1 MVSSLFSAWIVKGAW
16 DGGQHFLSLGD
27 SKKDSLIIDSYM
39 SGI

>member
-1 MVSSLFSAWIVKGAW
+1 MVSSLFSAWIVRGAW

-27 SKKDSLIIDSYM
+27 SKKDSLIIGSYM